1 MHFLKERENVI
12 NDKNV
17 LPLVIIL
24 SILITFYLEYSLIM
38 LEEIVRTLNQV
49 GFVPCFGLLCRG
61 IGGVQMS
68 IVCAVICYK
77 LEGT

>member
-1 MHFLKERENVI
+1 
-12 NDKNV
+12 
-17 LPLVIIL
+17 
-24 SILITFYLEYSLIM
+24 M

-68 IVCAVICYK
+68 SVCAIICYK
-77 LEGT
+77 LERTYVGCVVLCWPMWLKLLLTRIFNKF

>member
-1 MHFLKERENVI
+1 
-12 NDKNV
+12 
-17 LPLVIIL
+17 
-24 SILITFYLEYSLIM
+24 M

-61 IGGVQMS
+61 IGSVQMS

-77 LEGT
+77 LERT

>member
-1 MHFLKERENVI
+1 
-12 NDKNV
+12 
-17 LPLVIIL
+17 
-24 SILITFYLEYSLIM
+24 M

-68 IVCAVICYK
+68 GVCAVICYK
-77 LEGT
+77 LERT